1 MTQEAKATLP
11 EDIFAGGGEMG
22 ALMRSLD
29 WSKTPLGAIE
39 TWPQSLRSSLS
50 ICLNSRFPIA
60 IYWGQEAILLYND
73 AWRPIVGNK
82 HPWSL
87 GRPGREVWSEIWD
100 DIGPELAGVLATG
113 EGTFHKDELL
123 SMYRFGYTEE
133 CFFEYTFNPIK
144 GEGGIVD
151 GVINIVSETTYRVL
165 NDRRARLLRELAS
178 KTGIAKTAEEACAL
192 MLEAFES
199 DPLDIPLALLY
210 LVDPDGK
217 KACLC
222 KGTKSVSDSSVSPAA
237 IDLTSTDN
245 SNWPIALAVRSA
257 HPQEVTDLVSRF
269 GALPGSPWAEPPVEA
284 MVLPL
289 AAAGQGKVSGVL
301 VAVASP
307 RRRLD
312 DRCRDFFNR
321 VAGQVAVAIA
331 NAQAYEE
338 ERKRAEALA
347 ELDRAKTIFFSN
359 VSHEF
364 RTPLTLILNPLEEL
378 SNSLDGRLQ
387 PDEREQFQL
396 LQRNGLRLQKLVNT
410 LLDFSRIEAGRIQAS
425 YEPTDLAS
433 FTAEL
438 ASVFRST
445 IERARLTL
453 EIECEPLSEPVYVD
467 REMWEKIVFNLMS
480 NAFKFTF
487 EGKISVRLRA
497 RGDFVELKVEDTGVG
512 IPQTELPRLFER
524 FHRVSGTRS
533 RTYEGS
539 GIGLALV
546 QELVKL
552 HQGAIEVA
560 SVEGEGTCF
569 TVSIPKGTN
578 HLPQDRIGTPRTL
591 TSTALDANVYLEEA
605 QRWTNSEVES
615 RWRSPSLGRKSKV
628 ESGDEVENKSSS
640 RNPFSPCPFP
650 FPQAKPFS
658 FSSQKAQILL
668 VDDNA
673 DMRDYVKRLLVTQQ
687 YEVEAV
693 SDGLA
698 ALSAIRQA
706 ADGQQMPD
714 LVLTDVMM
722 PNLDGFGLLQALR
735 SDSQTQEIPIIL
747 LSARAGEEARIE
759 GLTAGA
765 DDYLIKPFSARELL
779 ARVEASL
786 KLAQL
791 RREAGA
797 ALRESEEKY
806 RTLFESIDEGFC
818 IIEMMFDNEEK
829 PVDYRFEQVNPAFF
843 KLTGLPED
851 AQGKTARELVP
862 DLEEFWFEVYGKVAL
877 TGEAA
882 HFENNSEPMNR
893 WFDVRASRI
902 GNAASRQVAIVFN
915 NITDRKQAEEIL
927 RRAAELD
934 AFRVA
939 LADALRPLADPVEV
953 QATASRILGEYLGA
967 NRVVYFEVRG
977 ADYFVARDYVNGVA
991 PLAGGYPI
999 DSFGAQLLAA
1009 FRTGRTVSESNVAAN
1024 PSFSQAQ
1031 QAAYEA
1037 VQNGAHIGVP
1047 LIKNGEFVAGL
1058 AVHSSEPRAWTQDEV
1073 ALAEEV
1079 AERTWAAVERA
1090 RAEAEVA
1097 ADLHDTQLLRELGT
1111 RLATE
1116 GDIQTLYQEIL
1127 TAAIALTRA
1136 DAGTVQIRDE
1146 ATQELVVLANQGFKR
1161 NMTEHFYR
1169 VKANSNTPCGIAL
1182 RKGERTFVDFDAPDE
1197 DPDLEMQMHV
1207 DAGYLSAQS
1216 TPLITRAGKPIGMV
1230 STHWRER
1237 RRPSDR
1243 ELRFLDLLA
1252 RQAADAI
1259 EQQQTKAAL
1268 RDSEKQFRNMA
1279 DNAPFMVWVTD
1290 STGYC
1295 TYLSKSWYDFTGQT
1309 EESGLGFGWLNRTH
1323 PDDLTQAERMF
1334 LDALDRQ
1341 EAFRL
1346 EYRLQRKDGEYIWAI
1361 DAASPWFGGDGQF
1374 KGFVG
1379 SVIDISDR
1387 KQVEIQ
1393 LEQTASKLTERNQ
1406 ELDRFVY
1413 TVSHDLKAPLRAIAN
1428 LSQWISEDLEGQL
1441 EAENQRQLELLRT
1454 RVYRMEALIE
1464 GLLAYSRVGRT
1475 EVATETVDVGKLIY
1489 EILDSLMPPPGF
1501 TISVQ
1506 PQMPTITTKRLLL
1519 SQVFSNLISNA
1530 IKHCDPRSASA
1541 GNRSDGRIEIGA
1553 IQKGQYY
1560 EFFVADNGVGIAPE
1574 NHERVFGIFQT
1585 LKGRDMQEST
1595 GIGLSIVK
1603 KIIETEGGSI
1613 VLESNLG
1620 EGATFRFT
1628 WRSE

>member
-1 MTQEAKATLP
+1 VTQEAKATLP

-22 ALMRSLD
+22 VLMRSLD
-29 WSKTPLGAIE
+29 WSQTPLGAIA

-60 IYWGQEAILLYND
+60 IYWGQDSIVLYND

-113 EGTFHKDELL
+113 EGTFHQDDLL

-144 GEGGIVD
+144 GESGIVD

-165 NDRRARLLRELAS
+165 NDRRARLLREVAS

-192 MLEAFES
+192 MLEVFQS
-199 DPLDIPLALLY
+199 DPLDIPFALLY
-210 LVDPDGK
+210 LVDSDGK
-217 KACLC
+217 QVRLC
-222 KGTKSVSDSSVSPAA
+222 NGKKSASDSLVPAT
-237 IDLTSTDN
+237 IDLTATNN
-245 SNWPIALAVRSA
+245 SNWPIALAVRTGQ
-257 HPQEVTDLVSRF
+257 PQEVTNLVSRF
-269 GALPGSPWAEPPVEA
+269 GALPGSPWAEPPEEA
-284 MVLPL
+284 MVLPI
-289 AAAGQGKVSGVL
+289 AVAGQGKVSGVL

-312 DRCRDFFNR
+312 DRYRDFFTQ
-321 VAGQVAVAIA
+321 VAGQVAMAIA

-378 SNSLDGRLQ
+378 LNSLDGRLQ

-396 LQRNGLRLQKLVNT
+396 VQRNGLRLQKLVNT
-410 LLDFSRIEAGRIQAS
+410 LLDFSRIEAGRIQAA

-445 IERARLTL
+445 IERAEMAL
-453 EIECEPLSEPVYVD
+453 EIECEPLLEPVYVD
-467 REMWEKIVFNLMS
+467 REMWEKIVLNLMS

-487 EGKISVRLRA
+487 TGKVAVRLRSV
-497 RGDFVELKVEDTGVG
+497 GDRVELSVRDTGVG
-512 IPQTELPRLFER
+512 IPAAELPRLFER

-552 HQGAIEVA
+552 HQGAIEVE

-569 TVSIPKGTN
+569 KVSIPKGTK

-591 TSTALDANVYLEEA
+591 TSTALGANVYLEEA
-605 QRWTNSEVES
+605 QRWLPQSAEGVETRYIASLQDSPLSSE
-615 RWRSPSLGRKSKV
+615 GRTR
-628 ESGDEVENKSSS
+628 EA
-640 RNPFSPCPFP
+640 R
-650 FPQAKPFS
+650 
-658 FSSQKAQILL
+658 ILL

-673 DMRDYVKRLLVTQQ
+673 DMRDYVKRLLVAQQ

-693 SDGLA
+693 SDGLE
-698 ALSAIRQA
+698 ALSAIR
-706 ADGQQMPD
+706 QQMPD

-735 SDSQTQEIPIIL
+735 SEPQTQEIPIIL

-759 GLTAGA
+759 GLSAGA

-791 RREAGA
+791 RKEAEA

-818 IIEMMFDNEEK
+818 IVEMMFDNEEK
-829 PVDYRFEQVNPAFF
+829 PVDYRFVQANPAFF
-843 KLTGLPED
+843 RLTGLPD
-851 AQGKTARELVP
+851 NALGKTARELVP
-862 DLEEFWFEVYGKVAL
+862 DLEEFWFEVYGKIAL

-902 GNAASRQVAIVFN
+902 GDAASRQVAIVFN
-915 NITDRKQAEEIL
+915 NITDRKQTEELLRRSEEMFSALVENAPFGVYFIDSNFRLRAINSGSRAVFSNISPLIDRDFAEILRILWPEPFASEAIARFRHTLATGESYIAPTVIEERQNIEKIESYDWQIHRITLPDGSYGVVCYFYDLTEIKRAEEIV
-927 RRAAELD
+927 RRAAERD
-934 AFRVA
+934 AFLVM
-939 LADALRPLADPVEV
+939 LTDALRPLADPVEV
-953 QATASRILGEYLGA
+953 QATASRVLGEYLGA
-967 NRVVYFEVRG
+967 NRVAYFEIRG
-977 ADYFVARDYVNGVA
+977 ADYFVDRDYVNGVA
-991 PLAGGYPI
+991 PLAGGYSI
-999 DSFGAQLLAA
+999 DSFGPQLLAA
-1009 FRTGRTVSESNVAAN
+1009 FRAGHTVSESNVKAN
-1024 PSFSQAQ
+1024 PNLSVTQREAF
-1031 QAAYEA
+1031 AAI
-1037 VQNGAHIGVP
+1037 QIGAYIGVP
-1047 LIKNGEFVAGL
+1047 LLKNGEFVAGL
-1058 AVHSSEPRAWTQDEV
+1058 AVHSSEARVWTQDEI

-1097 ADLHDTQLLRELGT
+1097 ADLQDTQLLRELGA

-1116 GDIQTLYQEIL
+1116 GNIQTLYEEIL

-1136 DAGTVQIRDE
+1136 DAGTVQIFDE
-1146 ATQELVVLANQGFKR
+1146 ATQELVLLATHGFDR
-1161 NMTEHFYR
+1161 DMTEHFYR
-1169 VKANSNTPCGIAL
+1169 VNASSNTSCGIAL
-1182 RKGERTFVDFDAPDE
+1182 RRGDRTFVDFDVPPSE
-1197 DPDLEMQMHV
+1197 DPNLELRMHV
-1207 DAGYLSAQS
+1207 EAGYLSAQS
-1216 TPLITRAGKPIGMV
+1216 TPLITRAGKPIGMI
-1230 STHWRER
+1230 STHWREC

-1252 RQAADAI
+1252 RQAADSI
-1259 EQQQTKAAL
+1259 EQQLTKAAL
-1268 RDSEKQFRNMA
+1268 RDSEEQFRNMA

-1295 TYLSKSWYDFTGQT
+1295 TYLSKSWYEFTGQT
-1309 EESGLGFGWLNRTH
+1309 EESVW
-1323 PDDLTQAERMF
+1323 DL
-1334 LDALDRQ
+1334 
-1341 EAFRL
+1341 
-1346 EYRLQRKDGEYIWAI
+1346 
-1361 DAASPWFGGDGQF
+1361 
-1374 KGFVG
+1374 
-1379 SVIDISDR
+1379 
-1387 KQVEIQ
+1387 
-1393 LEQTASKLTERNQ
+1393 
-1406 ELDRFVY
+1406 
-1413 TVSHDLKAPLRAIAN
+1413 
-1428 LSQWISEDLEGQL
+1428 
-1441 EAENQRQLELLRT
+1441 
-1454 RVYRMEALIE
+1454 
-1464 GLLAYSRVGRT
+1464 
-1475 EVATETVDVGKLIY
+1475 
-1489 EILDSLMPPPGF
+1489 
-1501 TISVQ
+1501 
-1506 PQMPTITTKRLLL
+1506 
-1519 SQVFSNLISNA
+1519 
-1530 IKHCDPRSASA
+1530 A
-1541 GNRSDGRIEIGA
+1541 G
-1553 IQKGQYY
+1553 
-1560 EFFVADNGVGIAPE
+1560 
-1574 NHERVFGIFQT
+1574 
-1585 LKGRDMQEST
+1585 
-1595 GIGLSIVK
+1595 
-1603 KIIETEGGSI
+1603 
-1613 VLESNLG
+1613 
-1620 EGATFRFT
+1620 
-1628 WRSE
+1628 